1 MPWWTWI
8 VIWVAL
14 LALTLLVLVALGY
27 HLFRKVKA
35 LLKEV
40 EQAGEVLDRSTNPA
54 TDPDQHPAGVDRETL
69 MAVFRDP
76 ADVRD
81 ERAAGKALRIAAR
94 RERRVH
100 RRVERDQPV
109 SLRDLPHV

>member
-14 LALTLLVLVALGY
+14 LALTLLVLAALGY
-27 HLFRKVKA
+27 YLFRKVKA

-40 EQAGEVLDRSTNPA
+40 EHAGEVFDRSTTPA
-54 TDPDQHPAGVDRETL
+54 ASPDEAVREFVP
-69 MAVFRDP
+69 AVFRDP

-81 ERAAGKALRIAAR
+81 ERAVGKALRVAKR

-100 RRVERDQPV
+100 RRVNRSQPV

>member
-1 MPWWTWI
+1 M
-8 VIWVAL
+8 IWVAL
-14 LALTLLVLVALGY
+14 LALTLLVLAALGY

-40 EQAGEVLDRSTNPA
+40 EHASEVLDRSTTPA
-54 TDPDQHPAGVDRETL
+54 VSPDLPVREFVPA
-69 MAVFRDP
+69 AFRDP

-81 ERAAGKALRIAAR
+81 ERAEGKALRIAAR

-100 RRVERDQPV
+100 RRVNRSQPV

>member
-14 LALTLLVLVALGY
+14 LALTLLVLLALGY
-27 HLFRKVKA
+27 YLFRKVKG
-35 LLKEV
+35 LLKEL
-40 EQAGEVLDRSTNPA
+40 EQASEVLDRSSHPVAGAELPVREPA
-54 TDPDQHPAGVDRETL
+54 I
-69 MAVFRDP
+69 AVFRDP
-76 ADVRD
+76 AEVSE
-81 ERAAGKALRIAAR
+81 ERAEGKTLRIAAR

-100 RRVERDQPV
+100 RRVERGQPV